1 MAPGR
6 MQAVILVEVSDPD
19 PDDAARA
26 PGAPSDSLSWRLVPA
41 WRWLSQR
48 GRPWWP
54 LVAALVVL
62 VAAAGAVSA
71 AREQARAARLTA
83 APGVLTPLTASLHA
97 LWREQQQGFSQVDG
111 VGSNLLLFGPDPRGV
126 LAVVSVDKLSG
137 RRRWSAP
144 LPEMTPSGD
153 VWCVALGGSDRRD
166 QARLACRVVTAS
178 AVDIRTGNYRP
189 QGPVGLLVLDAGTG
203 ARLADRELD
212 SVNVGLA
219 PFGHDLVVTQVLPD
233 GRAQVSRQDPV
244 TGLPRWTF
252 RSAQPI
258 GSAAWDLPSLAPS
271 VQHGVIIANGPVS
284 WAFTGDGTV
293 LGEWHLT
300 GGDQASAGGWS
311 LDVAVLPDG
320 RFAVGESGGASS
332 RGQEYGTVSSS
343 DARDGFTIPGP
354 VLQPGVDDG
363 SAADLLLT
371 TARNGAGV
379 VALDA
384 GTGNRRWES
393 PTTLKGGTILLDGR
407 LIGIARSP
415 TAVTGIELTALDTRT
430 GRLLWT
436 VRLPAA
442 GQPEQVLTDGRLL
455 VVPMYAPEAGAVL
468 VAFDPAD
475 GRSRWRVQVPAR
487 LHHLAVVDRR
497 LYALTEGELI
507 ALS

>member
-1 MAPGR
+1 M
-6 MQAVILVEVSDPD
+6 
-19 PDDAARA
+19 
-26 PGAPSDSLSWRLVPA
+26 
-41 WRWLSQR
+41 
-48 GRPWWP
+48 
-54 LVAALVVL
+54 
-62 VAAAGAVSA
+62 
-71 AREQARAARLTA
+71 
-83 APGVLTPLTASLHA
+83 
-97 LWREQQQGFSQVDG
+97 
-111 VGSNLLLFGPDPRGV
+111 
-126 LAVVSVDKLSG
+126 
-137 RRRWSAP
+137 
-144 LPEMTPSGD
+144 
-153 VWCVALGGSDRRD
+153 
-166 QARLACRVVTAS
+166 
-178 AVDIRTGNYRP
+178 
-189 QGPVGLLVLDAGTG
+189 
-203 ARLADRELD
+203 
-212 SVNVGLA
+212 
-219 PFGHDLVVTQVLPD
+219 
-233 GRAQVSRQDPV
+233 
-244 TGLPRWTF
+244 
-252 RSAQPI
+252 
-258 GSAAWDLPSLAPS
+258 
-271 VQHGVIIANGPVS
+271 
-284 WAFTGDGTV
+284 

-300 GGDQASAGGWS
+300 GGDQASAGGWF

-332 RGQEYGTVSSS
+332 PGQEYGTVSSS
-343 DARDGFTIPGP
+343 DARDGFPIPGP